1 MANKAPKTNTS
12 SSAALIAGTTAGAVE
27 GFITYPFESL
37 KTYSQLAKRA
47 GASTQAVSPIAVARD
62 VYKTQGIKGF
72 YAGCGALVTGNAVK
86 AGVRF
91 TSYDYFKRMLVNQD
105 GKLTGPRSLAAGLGA
120 GMLEAIIAVTPSEAI
135 KTKLVDDARS
145 ANPRF
150 RNMFHGTGLIIKEQ
164 GIRGI
169 YSGLF
174 PVMMRQSANSA
185 VRFWSYSSIKSLVQ
199 GSTRP
204 GEQLP
209 TAITFLIGAAA
220 GTITVYCT
228 MPLDTLKTRM
238 QGLDAKQQYRNTFH
252 AAYRIF
258 NEEGILAFWR
268 GTTPRLGRL
277 ILSGG
282 IVFTVVENVLKLLD
296 AGGV

>member
-1 MANKAPKTNTS
+1 MSAKNAKPNTS
-12 SSAALIAGTTAGAVE
+12 SSASLIAGTTAGAVE
-27 GFITYPFESL
+27 GFLTYPFEAI
-37 KTYSQLAKRA
+37 KTFSQLNKRA
-47 GASTQAVSPIAVARD
+47 GASTQAVSPVAVAKE
-62 VYKTQGIKGF
+62 VYRTRGIKGF

-91 TSYDYFKRMLVNQD
+91 TSYDYFKRLLVNKD

-120 GMLEAIIAVTPSEAI
+120 GMLEAIIAVTPSETI

-150 RNMFHGTGLIIKEQ
+150 KNLFQGTALIVKEQ
-164 GIRGI
+164 GISGI

-174 PVMMRQSANSA
+174 PVMLRQSANSA
-185 VRFWSYSSIKSLVQ
+185 VRFSSYSSLKSLVQ

-209 TAITFLIGAAA
+209 TAMTFLIGAAA
-220 GTITVYCT
+220 GTITVYTT
-228 MPLDTLKTRM
+228 MPLDTVKTRM
-238 QGLDAKQQYRNTFH
+238 QSLDAKQQYRNTFH
-252 AAYRIF
+252 AAYRVF
-258 NEEGILAFWR
+258 TEEGIFAFWR

-282 IVFTVVENVLKLLD
+282 IVFTVVENMLKLLGT
-296 AGGV
+296 GGI